1 MTREDAFLDYWRA
14 TSAQLD
20 AAFEEWIP
28 RFFSGLPEN
37 QTAAIHQALD
47 NGKRLRGCL
56 LCLVSD
62 ALGGRRQD
70 ALPRAV
76 AVECIQAASLIHD
89 DFVDCDSRRRGRP
102 AAWISYGPRK
112 AVLLG
117 DLIFATVL
125 ARMVKTGRDDGL
137 ALAEVIAM
145 MAGGAWHEPLESA
158 EFDPARSADGDR
170 GSGLYPKVIYL
181 KTGAL
186 FGTAARLGAIS
197 AASTQD
203 VADLAFDMGVHL
215 GEAYQIADDLRDLVE
230 FNGRKHGAS
239 ELALLSPAIAHFCG
253 PEALVRNAR
262 HAGAVKPRAAALTE
276 MIPLLRERMHQAVSA
291 RIARAVDSMDEFP
304 DNAYTGLLRAAPSQI
319 VRMMLHGD

>member
-1 MTREDAFLDYWRA
+1 MTRDEAFLDYWHA

-28 RFFSGLPEN
+28 RFFGGHPGS
-37 QTAAIHQALD
+37 QAAAVHKALD

-62 ALGGRRQD
+62 ALGGRRED

-76 AVECIQAASLIHD
+76 AVECVQAASLIHD
-89 DFVDCDSRRRGRP
+89 DFVDGDTRRRGRP
-102 AAWISYGPRK
+102 AAWTSYGPRK

-125 ARMVKTGRDDGL
+125 ARMVETGRADGL

-158 EFDPARSADGDR
+158 ELDPARLADGDR

-197 AASTQD
+197 AASTPD
-203 VADLAFDMGVHL
+203 MADLAFDAGAHL
-215 GEAYQIADDLRDLVE
+215 GEAYQIADDLRDLVGIDGGE
-230 FNGRKHGAS
+230 HGAS
-239 ELALLSPAIAHFCG
+239 EPTLLSPAIAHFCG
-253 PEALVRNAR
+253 PETLVRTACR
-262 HAGAVKPRAAALTE
+262 TVAGKPRAAALTE
-276 MIPLLRERMHQAVSA
+276 LMPLLRERMHQAVSA
-291 RIARAVDSMDEFP
+291 RIARAVDSVDEFP
-304 DNAYTGLLRAAPSQI
+304 NNTYTGLLRAAPSQI